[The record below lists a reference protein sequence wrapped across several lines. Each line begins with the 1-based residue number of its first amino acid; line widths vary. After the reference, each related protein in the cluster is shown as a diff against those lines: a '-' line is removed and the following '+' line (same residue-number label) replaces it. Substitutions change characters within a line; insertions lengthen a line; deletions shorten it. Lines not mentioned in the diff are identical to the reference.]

1 MIKKDGK
8 KKEKDVTLRK
18 VAGEVWKDKTL
29 EEWPENDYRIFVG
42 NLGNEV
48 TDEILSAVFRNKYN
62 SFQKGKVVIDK
73 RTGKTKGYGFVSFKE
88 PKDFLNALKEM
99 NNKYIGNRPV
109 KITKSNWKDRALDSE
124 KNKYLP
130 SDFKAIS

>member
-1 MIKKDGK
+1 M
-8 KKEKDVTLRK
+8 
-18 VAGEVWKDKTL
+18 
-29 EEWPENDYRIFVG
+29 
-42 NLGNEV
+42 
-48 TDEILSAVFRNKYN
+48 FRNKYN